1 MWKDSNKFGLFYV
14 VQTKKQVKK
23 GVTAGGRRLKILK
36 KYLTHNGK
44 TNTGPG
50 LEVGSEE
57 DKDSCRG
64 VYISVLSGFWFWL
77 DNTILL
83 KKRIK

>member
-1 MWKDSNKFGLFYV
+1 MWKDSNKFGLLYV

-23 GVTAGGRRLKILK
+23 GVNAGGRRLK
-36 KYLTHNGK
+36 KYLTHNGE

-64 VYISVLSGFWFWL
+64 VYLCYLASGSGW
-77 DNTILL
+77 TT
-83 KKRIK
+83 RYC